1 MQGTDDPLGAEVALL
16 RVENAR
22 LLDELRRSEERFQL
36 GFAEAPAGMLVIC
49 LETARLVDVN
59 RAYCDFIGYT
69 RDEILS
75 SDPYDFWVKTS
86 VKEDHAREQEDV
98 FRLASG
104 EIRSYHMLKRFIRKD
119 GTIRYGELSN
129 SASRVDGKLRYMV
142 GQVVDVH
149 ERTVAREARE
159 RLEARLHQAEKLESM
174 GRLVGGVAH
183 DFNNRLLVILGH
195 AELIKRHAEG
205 RRDLDVH
212 ADAVLGSARRAA
224 DLTRQLLAFSR
235 RQVLRPEACDLDA
248 IVERMRSM
256 LERVLG
262 ETIELRTELA
272 AAFPTLADPGQLEH
286 AILNLILNSRD
297 AMPEGGRI
305 TIRTASIHFGEDGA
319 PADLEPGGYV
329 KLTVTDTGSGIP
341 AALQERIFEPFFTTK
356 EVGRGT
362 GLGLSMTEGI
372 VRQSGGSIGV
382 HSEEGRGTTFTLYLP
397 EATPQAST
405 PEAEPAREL
414 GTGPRSI
421 GTILVVDDE
430 SDVRRILC
438 DVLRIASF
446 EILEARGGAEALEVA
461 REFKGSIDLLL
472 TDVVMPGLSGPE
484 LSAQLRAMRP
494 DIDVLFMSGYTE
506 RSLLSELGPRDHYIQ
521 KPFLPGELF
530 VQVREIL
537 NAPVRVQRTG

>member
-1 MQGTDDPLGAEVALL
+1 
-16 RVENAR
+16 
-22 LLDELRRSEERFQL
+22 
-36 GFAEAPAGMLVIC
+36 MLVIC

-59 RAYCDFIGYT
+59 RSYCDFLGFT
-69 RDEILS
+69 REEILS
-75 SDPYDFWVKTS
+75 SDPYEFWVKTS

-104 EIRSYHMLKRFIRKD
+104 EIRSYHMLKRFVRKD
-119 GTIRYGELSN
+119 GTIRYGELTTC
-129 SASRVDGKLRYMV
+129 ASRVDGKLRYMV

-149 ERTVAREARE
+149 ERIAARETRE

-195 AELIKRHAEG
+195 AELMKRHSEG
-205 RRDLDVH
+205 RRELDVH
-212 ADAVLGSARRAA
+212 ADAVLVSARRAA

-235 RQVLRPEACDLDA
+235 RQVLRPEPCDLDA

-256 LERVLG
+256 LERVIG
-262 ETIELRTELA
+262 ETIELHTELA
-272 AAFPTLADPGQLEH
+272 AGVPTLSDPGQLEH

-297 AMPEGGRI
+297 AMPRGGRI
-305 TIRTASIHFGEDGA
+305 TLRTAGVRFAEDDA
-319 PADLEPGGYV
+319 PADLAPGGYV
-329 KLTVTDTGSGIP
+329 KLTIMDTGSGIP

-372 VRQSGGSIGV
+372 VRQSGGSISV
-382 HSEEGRGTTFTLYLP
+382 ESEEGRGTTFTLYLP
-397 EATPQAST
+397 EALAQQSV
-405 PEAEPAREL
+405 PEVEPPREHE
-414 GTGPRSI
+414 TGPRSI

-430 SDVRRILC
+430 CDVRRVLC

-461 REFKGSIDLLL
+461 RAFPGTIDLLL
-472 TDVVMPGLSGPE
+472 TDVVMPGQSGPE
-484 LSAQLRAMRP
+484 LAVALRAARP

-506 RSLLSELGPRDHYIQ
+506 RSPLSELGPRDHYIQ

-537 NAPVRVQRTG
+537 NAPVVRRTA

>member
-1 MQGTDDPLGAEVALL
+1 MQGTDDPLGAELALL

-59 RAYCDFIGYT
+59 RAYCEFIGYT

-142 GQVVDVH
+142 GQVVDAH

-305 TIRTASIHFGEDGA
+305 TIRTASVQFGEDGA
-319 PADLEPGGYV
+319 PPDLRPGGYV

-341 AALQERIFEPFFTTK
+341 AELQQRIFEPFFTTK

-372 VRQSGGSIGV
+372 VRQSGGSISV
-382 HSEEGRGTTFTLYLP
+382 QSEESRGTTFTLHLP

-405 PEAEPAREL
+405 PEVEPAREL
-414 GTGPRSI
+414 STGPRSV

-430 SDVRRILC
+430 GDVRRILC

-461 REFKGSIDLLL
+461 HEFKGSIDLLL
-472 TDVVMPGLSGPE
+472 TDVVMPGLSGPA
-484 LSAQLRAMRP
+484 LAAQLRATRP

-506 RSLLSELGPRDHYIQ
+506 RSLLSELGARDHYLQ

-537 NAPVRVQRTG
+537 NAPVVRRTA

>member
-1 MQGTDDPLGAEVALL
+1 MQGTDDPLGAELALL

-59 RAYCDFIGYT
+59 RAYCEFIGYT

-142 GQVVDVH
+142 GQVVDAH

-305 TIRTASIHFGEDGA
+305 TIRTASVQFGEDGA
-319 PADLEPGGYV
+319 PPDLRPGGYV

-341 AALQERIFEPFFTTK
+341 AELQQRIFEPFFTTK

-372 VRQSGGSIGV
+372 VRQSGGSISV
-382 HSEEGRGTTFTLYLP
+382 QSEESRGTTFTLHLP

-405 PEAEPAREL
+405 PEVEPAREL
-414 GTGPRSI
+414 STGPRSV

-430 SDVRRILC
+430 GDVRRILC

-472 TDVVMPGLSGPE
+472 TDVVMPGLSGPA
-484 LSAQLRAMRP
+484 LAAQLRATRP

-506 RSLLSELGPRDHYIQ
+506 RSLLSELGARDHYLQ

-537 NAPVRVQRTG
+537 NAPVVRRTA

>member
-1 MQGTDDPLGAEVALL
+1 MQGLVGPLEAELALL
-16 RVENAR
+16 RAENAR
-22 LLDELRRSEERFQL
+22 LVDELRRSEERFQL

-59 RAYCDFIGYT
+59 RSYCEFLGYA
-69 RDEILS
+69 REEILS
-75 SDPYDFWVKTS
+75 SDPYEFWVKTS

-104 EIRSYHMLKRFIRKD
+104 EIRSYHMLKRFVRKD

-129 SASRVDGKLRYMV
+129 CASRVDGKLRYMV
-142 GQVVDVH
+142 GQVIDVH
-149 ERTVAREARE
+149 ERIVARETRE

-195 AELIKRHAEG
+195 AELMKRHSEG
-205 RRDLDVH
+205 RPELDAH
-212 ADAVLGSARRAA
+212 ADAVLVSARRAA

-235 RQVLRPEACDLDA
+235 RQVLRPEPCDLDA

-256 LERVLG
+256 LERVIG
-262 ETIELRTELA
+262 ETIELHTELDA
-272 AAFPTLADPGQLEH
+272 ESPTLADPGQLEH

-297 AMPEGGRI
+297 AMPHGGRI
-305 TIRTASIHFGEDGA
+305 TLRTASVRFGDDDR
-319 PADLEPGGYV
+319 PRDLEAGGYV
-329 KLTVTDTGSGIP
+329 RLTVTDTGSGIP
-341 AALQERIFEPFFTTK
+341 AALQDRIFEPFFTTK

-372 VRQSGGSIGV
+372 VRQSGGSITLE
-382 HSEEGRGTTFTLYLP
+382 SEEGRGTTFTLDLP
-397 EATPQAST
+397 EAAPQESV
-405 PEAEPAREL
+405 PEVEAPSER
-414 GTGPRSI
+414 GTGPRSV

-430 SDVRRILC
+430 CDVRRIIC

-446 EILEARGGAEALEVA
+446 EILEAPGGAEALDIA
-461 REFKGSIDLLL
+461 RDFPGSIDLLL

-484 LSAQLRAMRP
+484 LARKLRTLRP
-494 DIDVLFMSGYTE
+494 NMDVLFMSGYAE
-506 RSLLSELGPRDHYIQ
+506 RSVADLGPRDHYIQ
-521 KPFLPGELF
+521 KPFPPGELF

-537 NAPVRVQRTG
+537 NAPAIQRAG